1 METIICPTDFSKK
14 SENSIRYADEIAQRM
29 NSRIVLFHS
38 IVERANVL
46 AMAGGTDSF
55 PSEEEMELERKQ
67 LKKLRRIQTYLES
80 TEWGIPVSYE
90 TRVSYGETHQNVTTL
105 AQDENADLIVL
116 GSGPTDAL
124 KEIVVNSLAGQ
135 VINQAPCPV
144 LIIPENA
151 TFRPIRKIVLATDL
165 RGFSLSDTAM
175 VLKLASYFGAQIQL
189 LHIISK
195 EDETARQF
203 ATEELQRLSKRLPY
217 QRVSI
222 NVEVN
227 PNIEEGISRFCRMQ
241 KADML
246 VVGAHATDPWQNLFQ
261 VEAPQA
267 PTFHTHLPLMVIHA
281 RKIPF

>member
-1 METIICPTDFSKK
+1 METIVCPTDFTNK

-29 NSRIVLFHS
+29 NSRIILFHS
-38 IVERANVL
+38 ITESAQVQATAGEVE
-46 AMAGGTDSF
+46 SY
-55 PSEEEMELERKQ
+55 PSAEEMDLEGKQ

-90 TRVSYGETHQNVTTL
+90 TRVGYGETHQNVTTL

-116 GSGPTDAL
+116 GSGLTDDI

-135 VINQAPCPV
+135 VINHGPCPV

-151 TFRPIRKIVLATDL
+151 TFRPLRKIVLAADL

-175 VLKLASYFGAQIQL
+175 VLKLANYFGAQIEL

-203 ATEELQRLSKRLPY
+203 AQEELQRLSKRLPY

-222 NVEVN
+222 HVEVN
-227 PNIEEGISRFCRMQ
+227 TSVEQGISQYCRNQ
-241 KADML
+241 RADML
-246 VVGAHATDPWQNLFQ
+246 VVGAHATNPWQHLLQ
-261 VEAPQA
+261 AEEAQA
-267 PTFHTHLPLMVIHA
+267 PTYRTHLPLMVIHA